1 LSDVRC
7 SNANYYKTEVK
18 AIIQHNNVMP
28 TLSDSNDDCY
38 EEKSDS
44 GTDKHSSMTEAVL
57 NHHNY
62 IKPTTSKNTKCS
74 TRAAMESIAYRSQK
88 AQAHQLNKE
97 RLQDKTY
104 KQVLD
109 VGDIGI
115 VYVQPKTWNSC
126 DHPYLPVMVMGC
138 KIPKNSQALM
148 YKLCCQYGPLHGF
161 FAREII
167 RFEEH
172 MTPEFVQIDPSST
185 TFNNKKYT
193 IEEANAKHNVLG
205 GKSFCRCKKD
215 CALVKKC
222 NALLSVSYAE
232 INAME
237 AGKIRI
243 PFHCSYCV
251 HDNETM
257 EETTQN
263 RNNHGVK

>member
-1 LSDVRC
+1 
-7 SNANYYKTEVK
+7 VK

-44 GTDKHSSMTEAVL
+44 GTDKHSSMTDAVL

-62 IKPTTSKNTKCS
+62 IKPTTSKNTMCS
-74 TRAAMESIAYRSQK
+74 TRAVMGSIAYRSQK

-97 RLQDKTY
+97 QLQDKTY

-115 VYVQPKTWNSC
+115 VYIQPKTWNSC

-148 YKLCCQYGPLHGF
+148 YKLCCQYGPLHGL

-172 MTPEFVQIDPSST
+172 MTPEFV
-185 TFNNKKYT
+185 
-193 IEEANAKHNVLG
+193 AN
-205 GKSFCRCKKD
+205 
-215 CALVKKC
+215 
-222 NALLSVSYAE
+222 
-232 INAME
+232 
-237 AGKIRI
+237 
-243 PFHCSYCV
+243 
-251 HDNETM
+251 
-257 EETTQN
+257 
-263 RNNHGVK
+263 